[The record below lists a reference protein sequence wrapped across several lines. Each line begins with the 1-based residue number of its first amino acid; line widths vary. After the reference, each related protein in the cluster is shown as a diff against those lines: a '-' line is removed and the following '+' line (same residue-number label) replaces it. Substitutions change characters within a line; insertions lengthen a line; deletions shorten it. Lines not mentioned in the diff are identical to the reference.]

1 MSDSFTLT
9 FDRSSDSNWKIH
21 TGSVAMPVIDYN
33 SSSLT
38 QEEKG
43 NEHMGGRLM
52 VAGAIA
58 CYTNSLWNDIKR
70 AAGKPVSMT
79 ASATVTKEKTD
90 SMRTAFTHIELSV
103 ELSANE
109 LDDASFER
117 IRDALYRGSLVTY
130 SLEEG
135 IEFDYDINLVK

>member
-1 MSDSFTLT
+1 MSDNFTLT
-9 FDRSSDSNWKIH
+9 FDRNSDSNWKIH

-33 SSSLT
+33 SANLT
-38 QEEKG
+38 QEEKA

-90 SMRTAFTHIELSV
+90 SMRTAFTHIDLSV

-109 LDDASFER
+109 LDDAAFER

-135 IEFDYDINLVK
+135 LEFDYDINLVK

>member
-1 MSDSFTLT
+1 MSDTMTLT
-9 FDRSSDSNWKIH
+9 FERSSDSEWKLH
-21 TGSVAMPVIDYN
+21 TGSAAMPVLHYDN
-33 SSSLT
+33 SALT

-43 NEHMGGRLM
+43 NEHMGGRFM

-103 ELSANE
+103 ELSAEE
-109 LDDASFER
+109 LDNDAFER
-117 IRDALYRGSLVTY
+117 IRSALYRGSLVTY

-135 IEFDYDINLVK
+135 VEFDYEINLVK

>member
-1 MSDSFTLT
+1 MSETITLT

-21 TGSVAMPVIDYN
+21 TGSAAMPVIDYN
-33 SSSLT
+33 SSNLT
-38 QEEKG
+38 QEEKA

-70 AAGKPVSMT
+70 AAGKPVSMS

-109 LDDASFER
+109 LDDAAFER

-130 SLEEG
+130 SMEEG
-135 IEFDYDINLVK
+135 VEFDYDINLVK